1 MGHLTWYSNHII
13 VLVILQ
19 CFSNK
24 VSRFDLSGC
33 NLRYLTKIGLKLTL
47 DSSFENQCDFT
58 ITWLILWAQFGQV
71 TTWFWSVCVNS
82 QIFGTHLTA
91 WQIMKTRNMKK
102 FIRFWVSILSS
113 SGPGRRILISLQ
125 NMASI
130 DRSAPDRVHIQSTRS
145 GTQI

>member
-33 NLRYLTKIGLKLTL
+33 NLWYLTKIGLKLTL
-47 DSSFENQCDFT
+47 DFSFENQCDFT

-91 WQIMKTRNMKK
+91 WQIMKTEKIFKIQIDFEFLFKTFLPRAMIKLACVWRTSATEPLLSFCCVK
-102 FIRFWVSILSS
+102 FFIL
-113 SGPGRRILISLQ
+113 
-125 NMASI
+125 
-130 DRSAPDRVHIQSTRS
+130 D
-145 GTQI
+145 